1 MISLESR
8 MRARTHL
15 LPVAPLLVAAF
26 AMTAAD
32 SAWAQQAQQ
41 AQPRLAHPSH
51 HTAPRPPRVAPS
63 HADVQT
69 SLVVTATKPTS
80 GQSTLAGALAAAY
93 ANNPTLQAARAQL
106 RSVDENV
113 PQALSG
119 WRPTVV
125 LAGTAGYGD
134 GMDRLSGRGGGTTA
148 TRNDRLIATAQATLT
163 QPIYRGGRTRSQT
176 NRAENQVRAQR
187 AALLSQE
194 QTTLSAAVNAYV
206 NVIQT
211 RQILQLDINNEQ
223 VLTRQLQATNDRFR
237 VGEITRTDVAQA
249 EASLAGAKALRET
262 AEGNVATA
270 QATFQQIIGYFP
282 PNDLVEPQPIAIPLR
297 TELQASTI
305 AAANNPNVVSA
316 EFTEAAARDAIDVAY
331 SALMPNLSLQGT
343 TFQNENATLA
353 HNSVNGYQIVA
364 SLSVPLYQG
373 GSEYS
378 LIRQARQTEEQNR
391 KMLDDARRL
400 AQQQAISA
408 WETLVAARATA
419 NSTRTQIRANEIALE
434 GTEREAIVG
443 SRTTLDVLNA
453 QQALLNSQVTLVQ
466 NLAALVTAS
475 YSLAA
480 AVGRLT
486 ADDLNLQVPRYDP
499 RAYYRDVRDKW
510 FGTGDYA
517 TDQPGR

>member
-1 MISLESR
+1 
-8 MRARTHL
+8 
-15 LPVAPLLVAAF
+15 
-26 AMTAAD
+26 
-32 SAWAQQAQQ
+32 
-41 AQPRLAHPSH
+41 
-51 HTAPRPPRVAPS
+51 
-63 HADVQT
+63 
-69 SLVVTATKPTS
+69 
-80 GQSTLAGALAAAY
+80 
-93 ANNPTLQAARAQL
+93 
-106 RSVDENV
+106 
-113 PQALSG
+113 
-119 WRPTVV
+119 
-125 LAGTAGYGD
+125 
-134 GMDRLSGRGGGTTA
+134 
-148 TRNDRLIATAQATLT
+148 
-163 QPIYRGGRTRSQT
+163 
-176 NRAENQVRAQR
+176 VRAQR
-187 AALLSQE
+187 AALLAQE
-194 QTTLSAAVNAYV
+194 QLTLTNAVNAYV

-262 AEGNVATA
+262 AQGNVATA
-270 QATFQQIIGYFP
+270 RATFQQFIGYFP
-282 PNDLVEPQPIAIPLR
+282 PDDLVEPQPIAVPLK
-297 TELQASTI
+297 TEEQAATV

-316 EFTEAAARDAIDVAY
+316 EYTEAAARDAIDVAY

-343 TFQNENATLA
+343 TFQNENSGLR
-353 HNSVNGYQIVA
+353 NSELNGYQVIA

-378 LIRQARQTEEQNR
+378 LVRQARQTEEQNR
-391 KMLDDARRL
+391 KMLDDQRRI
-400 AQQQAISA
+400 AIQTAISS
-408 WETLVAARATA
+408 WETLIAARATA

-466 NLAALVTAS
+466 NLAALVNAS
-475 YSLAA
+475 YALAA

-499 RAYYRDVRDKW
+499 KAYYRDVRDKW